1 MLVDL
6 KDLEE
11 NGINVGGETVKGALY
26 CIAGDNLGSHSIGG
40 FTENFSRSQYFCRYC
55 EITRNEFQSDDPNIC
70 GPQRTPES
78 YNSAVGQLQ
87 VEDRQDTKSIKMTD
101 AEQSLLRTAISEV
114 LPDLPEVTKD
124 ILEETLQ
131 SLGVETY
138 CDFQF
143 ITEADLLSALR
154 PVQARKVVAAWKLR
168 YSGQTP
174 ETSNSPVGASLS
186 THGFFQCVSPRSSS
200 SASSNSCPSPDIDW
214 VDTFMI
220 PWEKFPEDLMQS
232 LERGKRPSP
241 RMRRE
246 MVRIV
251 VCEMMR
257 KSSCVSKRNTTQV
270 AKKMVAKYP
279 NSLQDIIE
287 GDVIGSGYH
296 SLVKQL
302 QNRIENVKRSTT
314 PKMRKR
320 KKCTEDSDT
329 DEVPPERRAA
339 IQDTYGCINWDL
351 KFLPLGETP
360 ESQEEKKEKLKMMS
374 QQTEVNP
381 EEVKLIMKVTFYTQ
395 RKQINQGKDIKYL
408 LEEWPFLFSELG
420 MVVHFKELTGIGLKE
435 TFTRN
440 VDMKGKRLLNY
451 MKTVCVNKNKKF
463 LQAVLKHKTTVGE
476 VSGCSEDIKEM
487 VLLLLSYFDEK
498 EDVMFCYVED
508 TCLAGEVQ
516 MDQVPLTPT
525 IVVCGQSCYS
535 TRRFMLNVDRSIVQD
550 KVTSFVSALCMMFGS
565 YYCFNIHY
573 PSDLASTLEFLQRC
587 FFSINPEIGTKV
599 EKTNTSRLHVNPRVL
614 TLIQELSDHEWLDV

>member
-1 MLVDL
+1 
-6 KDLEE
+6 
-11 NGINVGGETVKGALY
+11 
-26 CIAGDNLGSHSIGG
+26 
-40 FTENFSRSQYFCRYC
+40 
-55 EITRNEFQSDDPNIC
+55 
-70 GPQRTPES
+70 
-78 YNSAVGQLQ
+78 
-87 VEDRQDTKSIKMTD
+87 MTD